1 VLISAAL
8 VLLMTAPG
16 LALFYGGLVR
26 RKNILG
32 TMMES
37 FAMMGLITVLWAVVG
52 YSLAFGA
59 GNGFI
64 GGFEHTFLRGVGLTP
79 NPNYGGT
86 IPEQTFMIYQLMFAI
101 ITPALITG
109 AFAERVKFSS
119 MAVFLSLWSLVVYCP
134 LAHMVWGVGGIL
146 NVNGGHWPVLDFAG
160 GTVVHISSGV
170 AALVTAIYLG
180 KRAGYPQED
189 MPPHSL
195 VLSFIGAGLLWV
207 GWFGFNAGSALSA
220 GPLAT
225 SAFINTQFAA
235 AAGAIGWV
243 IAEWI
248 SNGKPTA
255 LGAISGAVAGLATI
269 TQASGFVQPM
279 SALAIGLIAGIV
291 CPFMVF
297 RVKRF
302 FGYDDSLDAFGVHG
316 VGGTMGALLTG
327 LFASGAINAA
337 FGKNA
342 AGKPLATGAIDGNW
356 RQVLNQAV
364 GMGAGWA
371 MAIVGTLALL
381 LLVDKTMGLRVS
393 VTDEAAGLDLSQH
406 GEEGYDL
413 NG

>member
-1 VLISAAL
+1 
-8 VLLMTAPG
+8 
-16 LALFYGGLVR
+16 
-26 RKNILG
+26 
-32 TMMES
+32 MES